1 MTQNTY
7 STADSEIKRK
17 NRISLKR
24 SRSVAS
30 MNSNRSNMVS
40 PSSLSKHLS
49 LKRNRH
55 NLEPISCNNND
66 KKSNEELNGF
76 LTSLEVHDAK
86 GNIVTDNET
95 NSNKTDI
102 SHIHFGSSYESKAS
116 LNCSSGL
123 TIDLSRNNYIPST
136 KPPKTPSTKSPVLED
151 WDSYNFL
158 PSGSS
163 NGESYVTM
171 NSISNSVS
179 DSITSIVK
187 RIPAVILS
195 GKSTNSSS
203 LLEKSN
209 WENYD
214 KDLCIVDD
222 VVHARRNKLKVKLN
236 RVTGHSNKR
245 WLNIFQKKTQMQNE
259 HKFTPYVISTLAKNC
274 NGLKPQS
281 RLYHSSEIPKNPS
294 LQALIKSD
302 SDILPQKI
310 VVPDFKKNPNTRL
323 PGPPSNFNKP
333 NIHYVKRVAKQSKV
347 INSVEKSNGT
357 GHLVHKEQ
365 IFSPNTDLKD
375 SANSPN
381 YPEYIPDFSSLSI
394 KDLLQGANSR
404 D

>member
-1 MTQNTY
+1 MTQKKYN
-7 STADSEIKRK
+7 TADIEMKRK

-30 MNSNRSNMVS
+30 MNSNKFNIVS
-40 PSSLSKHLS
+40 PGSLSKHLS

-55 NLEPISCNNND
+55 NLEPTSYKFYD
-66 KKSNEELNGF
+66 KKSSDKLNDN
-76 LTSLEVHDAK
+76 LTSLDVHDAK

-95 NSNKTDI
+95 NSNKSDI
-102 SHIHFGSSYESKAS
+102 SHIHFGRNYESNAS

-123 TIDLSRNNYIPST
+123 TIDLSKNNYIPST

-151 WDSYNFL
+151 WESYNFL

-179 DSITSIVK
+179 DSITSVVK

-214 KDLCIVDD
+214 KDLCIFDD

-236 RVTGHSNKR
+236 RVTAHSNKR
-245 WLNIFQKKTQMQNE
+245 WLNIFQKKAQMQNKHE
-259 HKFTPYVISTLAKNC
+259 FTPYVISSLVENC
-274 NGLKPQS
+274 NGFKPQS
-281 RLYHSSEIPKNPS
+281 RLYHSSEVPKNPS

-310 VVPDFKKNPNTRL
+310 VVPDFKKSPNTRL

-347 INSVEKSNGT
+347 MNSFEKSNGR

-365 IFSPNTDLKD
+365 IFSPNADLKD

-381 YPEYIPDFSSLSI
+381 YPGYIPGFSSLSI
-394 KDLLQGANSR
+394 RDLLQDANSR